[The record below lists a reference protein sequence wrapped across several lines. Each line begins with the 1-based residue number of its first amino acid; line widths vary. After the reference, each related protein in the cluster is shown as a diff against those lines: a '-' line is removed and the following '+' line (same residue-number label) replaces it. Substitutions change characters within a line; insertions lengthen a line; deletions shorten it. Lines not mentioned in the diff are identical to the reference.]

1 MVTRTPTR
9 RSFCIAA
16 AAFCAT
22 GPAQARSIVDLA
34 WSDLLP
40 EGSTE
45 MPPALRGVLEHDEA
59 DIAARQPRSSG
70 VRTDWNGQ
78 TVRMNGFIVPLDYD
92 GTGVIAF
99 MLVPY
104 VGACVHVPPPP
115 ANQLVFVT
123 SARPYESQ
131 GLFEPVTV
139 TGKLTTAATRTQ
151 LADVGYA
158 LTANRVEAYRG

>member
-1 MVTRTPTR
+1 
-9 RSFCIAA
+9 
-16 AAFCAT
+16 
-22 GPAQARSIVDLA
+22 
-34 WSDLLP
+34 
-40 EGSTE
+40 
-45 MPPALRGVLEHDEA
+45 
-59 DIAARQPRSSG
+59 
-70 VRTDWNGQ
+70 
-78 TVRMNGFIVPLDYD
+78 
-92 GTGVIAF
+92 

-139 TGKLTTAATRTQ
+139 TGKLTTAAPRTQ